1 MEREHKAARSARL
14 WSQALRYGRVVASL
28 PWVRLV
34 AVTGSL
40 AVGAAADDADIDLLI
55 VAADGRLWLTRAMA
69 IGVGK
74 IATRV
79 PSTRGVR
86 LCPNYLLTTSAL
98 DLPERDL
105 YTAHELAQLVPL
117 FGAAAYH
124 TLMER
129 NAWYR
134 DWLPNH
140 AGYTGPIAPLGCR
153 SLNRRLEPLLTN
165 VLVGGVER
173 WERERKV
180 ARLRRQTSGETR
192 FDETICKG
200 HFEGYREHVLAAYA
214 TRIKELLRTDP

>member
-1 MEREHKAARSARL
+1 
-14 WSQALRYGRVVASL
+14 
-28 PWVRLV
+28 
-34 AVTGSL
+34 
-40 AVGAAADDADIDLLI
+40 
-55 VAADGRLWLTRAMA
+55 
-69 IGVGK
+69 
-74 IATRV
+74 
-79 PSTRGVR
+79 
-86 LCPNYLLTTSAL
+86 LCPNYLLTTSVL

-153 SLNRRLEPLLTN
+153 SLNRSLEPLLTN
-165 VLVGGVER
+165 VLVERVER
-173 WERERKV
+173 WERERKI
-180 ARLRRQTSGETR
+180 ARLRRQTTGETR

-214 TRIKELLRTDP
+214 TRMTELLGTDP